1 MPVAALALFAC
12 EPPPVVPGADKRQN
26 TQLSRI
32 EGELVVASA
41 ARGDVVVLLF
51 DAARPPPP
59 AGAGRP
65 LTFTVVPRGQVFAGA
80 ADGGLGPFTAPY
92 AFSLVAPGRYTVRA
106 FVDANADFIPWY
118 GVTGEVNQGD
128 VGGAAVDA
136 VTRAPREVV
145 IGEDLAPALGVP
157 VSISD
162 AARVPVDRPV
172 FKSLDGAAEL
182 ALSAGGPPRVVELAL
197 NPLSEGLIHQA
208 APAFLARF
216 VDDDGDGAPDDANG
230 DGAPD
235 LWPRVVV
242 RKLAGDAET
251 TGLLDENDLDKNG
264 VLDEGGLDYEH
275 LNPATGQK
283 VPPDGKPDLVVLAAG
298 LDPTDLAPLLLDAG
312 GKVKAQATPVSR
324 LKLVIRPTALDASA
338 AGAPAPLLALPS
350 GRYAVVLIQQTGQTW
365 RTPNELSPGL
375 AERLGFPAVA
385 SQAFTVV
392 VR

>member
-1 MPVAALALFAC
+1 MPIAALALFAC

-59 AGAGRP
+59 AGTGRP
-65 LTFTVVPRGQVFAGA
+65 LTFTVVPRAQLFAGA

-92 AFSLVAPGRYTVRA
+92 VFSLVAPGRYTVRA

-242 RKLAGDAET
+242 RKLAGDAEGV
-251 TGLLDENDLDKNG
+251 GLLDENDLDKNG
-264 VLDEGGLDYEH
+264 VLDEGGEDYEH
-275 LNPATGQK
+275 LNPATGQR

-312 GKVKAQATPVSR
+312 GKVKPQATPVAR
-324 LKLVIRPTALDASA
+324 LKLVIRPTALDASV

-350 GRYAVVLIQQTGQTW
+350 GRYAVVVIQQTGQTW
-365 RTPNELSPGL
+365 RTPNELSPGI